1 MNEKQHHAEFQAT
14 FPSLACFVSFC
25 IQRVEKAS
33 ETSTVS
39 LQQHSPN
46 VSVVLLLS
54 EAQLE
59 LHCQEVVGYSQ
70 RADVR
75 ERKER
80 TMVMALR

>member
-1 MNEKQHHAEFQAT
+1 M
-14 FPSLACFVSFC
+14 
-25 IQRVEKAS
+25 
-33 ETSTVS
+33 S
-39 LQQHSPN
+39 LQQHSLS
-46 VSVVLLLS
+46 VSVVPLLS